1 LVWMFLFPGN
11 RLLLAQ
17 NNQIDSLHQ
26 VLEHTEDD
34 SSRAEIILE
43 IGSAYDQID
52 PHKSIEY
59 AEEALGIFTD
69 IQNDYGRGKSLN
81 MIGYYNWLLGF
92 FKESVDYYTEALN
105 IFRELDLPYW
115 IARTANNLGAVYW
128 GLSDYNRALELYQ
141 ESLAIRT
148 ELGHQRSMALT
159 NNNIGLIY
167 QEWQLYDEAMA
178 YHRKALALAEETD
191 YLFARAYSYHNLGLC
206 YEALGAYDKAL
217 DSYKNSYQDYL
228 EDVGEGGATSLALRS
243 MGDIYHKRGD
253 LDKAITYYRQALEDG
268 RKVKNLFRMAYAQ
281 HSMGKTFAEAGRFDS
296 ARYYINASLNTSRE
310 MGYEDVTRD
319 NYYVLSR
326 LEEESGNLDKALDY
340 FKIAASVNDS
350 IFNKEKIAKFTELQI
365 RYNMEKQNQENELL
379 RQKNEIQSLQ
389 IRRDRII
396 RISLI
401 AGSVFVLIIL
411 FLIYYQSRMLQ
422 RTNTALERQN
432 AEILKMNEEKEDL
445 IRRLEK
451 ENEERRRAEKRI
463 AMLLQD
469 KELLLKEVHHRI
481 KNNMNTMKSLLSL
494 QAKTIEDAKAA
505 EVLKDA
511 GSRIQSMGLLYDKI
525 YRSENIRALSAREY
539 IPHLVEEIVAVFPNC
554 EKVQIETEIE
564 DVTLP
569 VDILSPLGIIT
580 TELVTNA
587 MKYGFEE
594 VEKGHLQL
602 RFRRM
607 DGKVKYEIR
616 NNGQALPEDF
626 SIEDSRGFGLR
637 LVNMLVQQLDGK
649 IHTGKGR
656 ETCFMITFPMFT

>member
-1 LVWMFLFPGN
+1 VILSGQTTDN
-11 RLLLAQ
+11 
-17 NNQIDSLHQ
+17 DSLLYQ
-26 VLEHTEDD
+26 LSRAKSDSLKAALILDIRFNDPEESLEKSRYALDVFTNLNIPLGKAGALNKMGFSYWNMGDFNQAITYFEKALQIARTEKD
-34 SSRAEIILE
+34 SS
-43 IGSAYDQID
+43 
-52 PHKSIEY
+52 
-59 AEEALGIFTD
+59 
-69 IQNDYGRGKSLN
+69 
-81 MIGYYNWLLGF
+81 
-92 FKESVDYYTEALN
+92 
-105 IFRELDLPYW
+105 W
-115 IARTANNLGAVYW
+115 IARTTNNLGAVHW
-128 GLSDYNRALELYQ
+128 GLSNYNTALELFQ
-141 ESLAIRT
+141 NALEIRT
-148 ELGHQRSMALT
+148 SMGYKRGMSLIS
-159 NNNIGLIY
+159 NNIGLIY
-167 QEWQLYDEAMA
+167 QVWKLYDEAMA
-178 YHRKALALAEETD
+178 YHNRALLI
-191 YLFARAYSYHNLGLC
+191 AREIDDASVQAYSYHNLGTC
-206 YEALGAYDKAL
+206 YEAKKEYDQAL
-217 DSYKNSYQDYL
+217 DYYQKAYSGYM
-228 EDVGEGGATSLALRS
+228 EAGEQGGATSLALRS
-243 MGDIYHKRGD
+243 IGDIYFIRKDLKRA
-253 LDKAITYYRQALEDG
+253 LTYYQKALSDA
-268 RKVKNLFRMAYAQ
+268 NLFNNVFRMAYAQ
-281 HSMGKTFAEAGRFDS
+281 HSLGKTFAEAARFDS

-539 IPHLVEEIVAVFPNC
+539 IPQLVEEIVAVFPNC

-656 ETCFMITFPMFT
+656 ETCFMITFPLFN